1 MSTATQHPTPAFRPA
16 HEVPVATTAT
26 ATVTKSKTS
35 IPLIQKSIDDLVT
48 RVSALESSHTQ
59 VTQDQQQSITT
70 IQSKFEEL
78 SNHVTQT
85 KQDLKDLIG
94 E

>member
-16 HEVPVATTAT
+16 HEVPATSTSTSAPHTTAT
-26 ATVTKSKTS
+26 LKAKTS
-35 IPLIQKSIDDLVT
+35 IPLIQKSIDDLVN
-48 RVSALESSHTQ
+48 RVSVLESSH
-59 VTQDQQQSITT
+59 QQSIET
-70 IQSKFEEL
+70 IQSKVDEL
-78 SNHVTQT
+78 STHVTQT